1 MAELNTPHLQVEN
14 LHLHFGG
21 IEALREISLT
31 VGKGELL
38 AIIGPNGAGKTS
50 LLNCINGVY
59 RPQEGKIL
67 FEGNEITHQ
76 KPDRI
81 AWLGIGRTFQNVELF
96 RNMTVLDNLLLGRHI
111 RFRGGILR
119 GGFLGYRNR
128 EEMAHRR
135 KVEEIID
142 FLEMEQWRKSL
153 VRNLPHGVQKRVEL
167 GRALAQ
173 EPRLLLVDEPTSG
186 MNQEETED
194 IARFILDIHEE
205 VGTTI
210 VLIEHDMGVVM
221 DISGRVCVLN
231 FGKKIA
237 DGSPREVQRNP
248 EVVTAYLGE
257 ETERIKGNNISD
269 TPYFGPQKE

>member
-1 MAELNTPHLQVEN
+1 MAELIRPHLRVEN
-14 LHLHFGG
+14 LHLLFGG
-21 IEALREISLT
+21 IEALHEVSLN
-31 VGKGELL
+31 VGEGELL

-59 RPQEGKIL
+59 RPQEGKIF
-67 FEGNEITHQ
+67 FEKNEITYR

-81 AWLGIGRTFQNVELF
+81 AQMGIGRTFQNVELF
-96 RNMTVLDNLLLGRHI
+96 RNMTVLDNLLLGRHV
-111 RFRGGILR
+111 RFRSGILR

-128 EEMAHRR
+128 EELNHRR

-142 FLEMEQWRKSL
+142 FLEMEQWRKTL
-153 VRNLPHGVQKRVEL
+153 VRNLPYGVQKRVEL

-194 IARFILDIHEE
+194 IARFILDIHQE

-221 DISGRVCVLN
+221 DISDRICVLN

-237 DGSPREVQRNP
+237 DGGPQEVQGDP
-248 EVVTAYLGE
+248 EVIKAYLGE
-257 ETERIKGNNISD
+257 KMPKIEGKETGN
-269 TPYFGPQKE
+269 

>member
-1 MAELNTPHLQVEN
+1 MAELKKPPLQIEN

-21 IEALREISLT
+21 IEALREVSLR
-31 VGKGELL
+31 VGEGELL

-67 FEGNEITHQ
+67 FEEKEITHQ
-76 KPDRI
+76 KPDHI
-81 AWLGIGRTFQNVELF
+81 ARMGIGRTFQNVELF
-96 RNMTVLDNLLLGRHI
+96 RNMTVLDNLLLGRHV

-119 GGFLGYRNR
+119 DGVLGYRNR
-128 EEMAHRR
+128 EELDHRR

-142 FLEMEQWRKSL
+142 FLEMEQWRKTL
-153 VRNLPHGVQKRVEL
+153 VRNLPYGVQKRVEL

-221 DISGRVCVLN
+221 DISDRICVLN

-237 DGSPREVQRNP
+237 DGPPPEVQGDP
-248 EVVTAYLGE
+248 EVVKAYLGE
-257 ETERIKGNNISD
+257 EM
-269 TPYFGPQKE
+269 QKAEGQQLKR